1 MQSESQ
7 KFWKVM
13 LAVSSAKAFLWRSR
27 DDKWDDLLSS
37 MKSVCEACII
47 DILDRVL
54 DMLPDKVELIVN
66 KKILELRSLLMIYSY
81 VSIYFQLQ
89 ELNNQFSNHVIQL
102 LILS

>member
-1 MQSESQ
+1 
-7 KFWKVM
+7 
-13 LAVSSAKAFLWRSR
+13 
-27 DDKWDDLLSS
+27 